1 MGLARD
7 LRSRRVIPLREVVV
21 PAWANE
27 DGVPFTL
34 YCGPISCYD
43 LDQLQKKHPKFL
55 DNTTIGAMVDLILMK
70 AMDKSGDKLFKHA
83 EDRIDLMGE
92 ETAVISEIA
101 QQMFAEIESVENQ
114 IKN

>member
-21 PAWANE
+21 TAWANE
-27 DGVPFTL
+27 EGCTA
-34 YCGPISCYD
+34 ISCYD

-55 DNTTIGAMVDLILMK
+55 ESTTIGAMVDLILMK
-70 AMDKSGDKLFKHA
+70 ATDEGGEKLFKHA

-92 ETAVISEIA
+92 ETAVISSIA

>member
-55 DNTTIGAMVDLILMK
+55 ENTTTNNNLEQKINRVFSLSSHFIPHICASL
-70 AMDKSGDKLFKHA
+70 LF
-83 EDRIDLMGE
+83 M
-92 ETAVISEIA
+92 
-101 QQMFAEIESVENQ
+101 
-114 IKN
+114 